1 MLYECVHQ
9 VTTVGDANKMAHQT
23 RGQQLNF
30 SYCMWAFFWLDRIEL
45 TMDTFMKNAPE
56 HASRDV
62 KPENLPHCAPCAFEV
77 FEGTAW

>member
-1 MLYECVHQ
+1 
-9 VTTVGDANKMAHQT
+9 
-23 RGQQLNF
+23 
-30 SYCMWAFFWLDRIEL
+30 
-45 TMDTFMKNAPE
+45 MDTFMKNAPE